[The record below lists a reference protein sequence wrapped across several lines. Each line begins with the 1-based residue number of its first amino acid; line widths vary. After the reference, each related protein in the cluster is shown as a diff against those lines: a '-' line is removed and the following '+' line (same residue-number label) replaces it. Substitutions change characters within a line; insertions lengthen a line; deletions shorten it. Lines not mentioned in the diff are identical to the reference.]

1 MAKKK
6 IEVVEPEVTSIPMP
20 VSTPVVVKTEKE
32 LLTECY
38 EFMKSRGINS
48 IGDVENKLSR

>member
-1 MAKKK
+1 MKKK
-6 IEVVEPEVTSIPMP
+6 IEVVEEKV
-20 VSTPVVVKTEKE
+20 VVETPVVTPKTEKE

-48 IGDVENKLSR
+48 IGNIENLIARS

>member
-6 IEVVEPEVTSIPMP
+6 EEVIE
-20 VSTPVVVKTEKE
+20 TPVVIPVAIKPIEKTEKE
-32 LLTECY
+32 LLVECY

-48 IGDVENKLSR
+48 ISDIENKIARL